1 MSDAYD
7 SCSQV
12 NSAVM
17 VCGRFPCK
25 GGAATAAAP

>member
-7 SCSQV
+7 SCNQV
-12 NSAVM
+12 NFTDM